1 MQSVSLNI
9 LANPSQ
15 LFSFHSFAITVVP
28 KIPLLSGDYLIVE
41 IPNLY
46 TFTGSI
52 VTVTPTTNLVTVASQ
67 SLCIESAYF
76 CSHFSSDPY
85 KIRVQEFSTIF
96 SNLTSVTFTIK
107 NNLYR
112 SPSTF
117 AFVGAGYYFKATSF
131 ASNGFMID

>member
-15 LFSFHSFAITVVP
+15 LFSPQSFAITVVP

-52 VTVTPTTNLVTVASQ
+52 VTVAPTTNLVTVASQ
-67 SLCIESAYF
+67 SLCI
-76 CSHFSSDPY
+76 
-85 KIRVQEFSTIF
+85 
-96 SNLTSVTFTIK
+96 
-107 NNLYR
+107 
-112 SPSTF
+112 
-117 AFVGAGYYFKATSF
+117 
-131 ASNGFMID
+131 